1 MPAPTQLTDGDIT
14 TALSTLEGWERD
26 GDQIVRSFEF
36 SDFVEAFGFLAR
48 VAILQEKANH
58 HAETWGVYNKVRLTL
73 STHDAGGITQ
83 KDVDLATEIN
93 ALLG

>member
-1 MPAPTQLTDGDIT
+1 MPAPTQLTDDDIT
-14 TALSTLEGWERD
+14 TALSTLDGWERD

-48 VAILQEKANH
+48 VAMLQEKANH
-58 HAETWGVYNKVRLTL
+58 HAETWGVYNKVRLSL

>member
-1 MPAPTQLTDGDIT
+1 MPAPTQLTDDDIT
-14 TALSTLEGWERD
+14 TALSTLDGWERD

-36 SDFVEAFGFLAR
+36 GDFVEAFGFLAR

-73 STHDAGGITQ
+73 STHDAGGITE

-93 ALLG
+93 ALL

>member
-1 MPAPTQLTDGDIT
+1 MAARDRLSDSDIT
-14 TALSTLEGWERD
+14 TALEALDGWERD
-26 GDQIVRSFEF
+26 GDQIVRAFEF
-36 SDFVEAFGFLAR
+36 ADFVEAFGFLAQ

-73 STHDAGGITQ
+73 STHDAGGITK

-93 ALLG
+93 ALP

>member
-1 MPAPTQLTDGDIT
+1 MPPPTRLTDDEIT
-14 TALSTLEGWERD
+14 SALSDLEGWERE

-36 SDFVEAFGFLAR
+36 RDFVEAFGFLAR
-48 VAILQEKANH
+48 VAILQEKADH

-83 KDVDLATEIN
+83 KDVDLATAVN
-93 ALLG
+93 ALL

>member
-1 MPAPTQLTDGDIT
+1 MPAPARLTDDDIAR
-14 TALSTLEGWERD
+14 ALGSLDGWERD
-26 GDQIVRSFEF
+26 GDQLVRSFEF
-36 SDFVEAFGFLAR
+36 ADFVEAFGFLAR

-83 KDVDLATEIN
+83 KDVDLATQID
-93 ALLG
+93 ALLA